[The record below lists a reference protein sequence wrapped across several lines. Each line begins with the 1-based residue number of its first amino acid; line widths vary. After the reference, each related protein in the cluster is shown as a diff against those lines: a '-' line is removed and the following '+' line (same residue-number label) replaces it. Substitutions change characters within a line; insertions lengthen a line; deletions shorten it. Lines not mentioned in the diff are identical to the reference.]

1 MARSIELLLTES
13 VEGTGIVGDVVKVR
27 TGFARNFLLPRG
39 FATTPS
45 EEKLASLQTKRADAQ
60 KALAELRKSRE
71 ALVTKLEGFE
81 LEMIR
86 SCNDLGIL
94 YGAVTQHEIAGAL
107 GKAGFA
113 GIKDRE
119 VRIGGSIKRID
130 AYDVHVKFDT
140 DLDATIKLHI
150 KPDRVLDLK
159 RAQADEAPAP
169 DAAKAADGAATAAAG
184 ADAAA
189 GAPGAPKREKD
200 KSARPERGS
209 GGGGGDRPERGDR
222 DRGDRERPERKS
234 MIKTFDAASLEVVKG
249 WGTKKADAGAPSGG
263 GESKPAADKGD
274 KAAKGES
281 KPKGEKAAKGEKGK
295 K

>member
-71 ALVTKLEGFE
+71 TLVTKLEGFE

-130 AYDVHVKFDT
+130 TYDVHVKFDT
-140 DLDATIKLHI
+140 DLDATIKLNI

-159 RAQADEAPAP
+159 RAQAEETPAPAA
-169 DAAKAADGAATAAAG
+169 DAAKAADGAAPAAAG

-189 GAPGAPKREKD
+189 AGAPAKREKD

-209 GGGGGDRPERGDR
+209 GGGGDRPERGDR
-222 DRGDRERPERKS
+222 DRGERVRPERGS

-249 WGTKKADAGAPSGG
+249 WGTKKADGGASGG

-274 KAAKGES
+274 KAAKGEG